1 MKDLIQT
8 VASMAATAR
17 AEFSASKTWST
28 SDDGAMSCM
37 TMRVPVA
44 MLNRIDE
51 LAAAAF
57 IKPHTLSLDES
68 DIPPAPPMIEK
79 CRHCGEPTDAPGY
92 CVCNGARFERES
104 RMHKPCT
111 CPDCGSPARDAAHK
125 GACDHTT
132 ASTACRQCRDLDEP
146 QKPAQ
151 PDDAVTALMDADWK
165 LPETSARID
174 PHNLTPGQARAANWP
189 FPRSVR

>member
-8 VASMAATAR
+8 IASMAATAR

-37 TMRVPVA
+37 TIRVPVA

-57 IKPHTLSLDES
+57 IKPHSLSLDES
-68 DIPPAPPMIEK
+68 DLSPAPPMLRDGACPQ
-79 CRHCGEPTDAPGY
+79 CREHESHCN
-92 CVCNGARFERES
+92 CNGQIDKSMGLA
-104 RMHKPCT
+104 K
-111 CPDCGSPARDAAHK
+111 
-125 GACDHTT
+125 
-132 ASTACRQCRDLDEP
+132 
-146 QKPAQ
+146 

-165 LPETSARID
+165 LPETSQRTAD
-174 PHNLTPGQARAANWP
+174 WP
-189 FPRSVR
+189 FPVSVR